1 MYGLEN
7 DWGLKMIGMNIVV
20 VFPGQGSQ
28 SIGMLAD
35 YAESWPQIEETFKQA
50 SDVLGYDCWD
60 IVCNGPAEKLNK
72 TEITQPIMLAAD
84 IAVLRV
90 MAQQCMLMPM
100 VFAGHSLGE
109 YAALVAAEALDF
121 EDAIKLVS
129 KRGQLMQAAV
139 PEGKGA
145 MSAIIGLNDEA
156 IIQICEQVSKDLGEP
171 VEAVNFNSPGQ
182 VVIAGATDAVNKAM
196 ELLKEEGAKRALPLP
211 VSVPSHSSLMKPAAD
226 ELAEYL
232 KGVNINKP
240 KIQVIHNV
248 DAKSHDDPNAIRDA
262 LAKQLYSPV
271 QWSHTIQIITDGAD
285 VVVECGP
292 GKVLGGL
299 TRRINKE
306 VKSYSLDS
314 MVAMQKFL
322 DSMADED

>member
-1 MYGLEN
+1 M
-7 DWGLKMIGMNIVV
+7 DGMNIVV

-28 SIGMLAD
+28 SIGMLSD
-35 YAESWPQIEETFKQA
+35 YAEEWPQVEETFKQA

-60 IVCNGPAEKLNK
+60 IVCNGPAEKINK

-84 IAVLRV
+84 IAVMRV
-90 MAQQCMLMPM
+90 MAQQCMLTPM

-109 YAALVAAEALDF
+109 YAALVAAQSLDF

-139 PEGKGA
+139 PEGEGA
-145 MSAIIGLNDEA
+145 MAAIIGLPDDP
-156 IIQICEQVSKDLGEP
+156 IINICEQVSSDIGQP

-182 VVIAGATDAVNKAM
+182 VVIAGATEAVNKAI

-232 KGVNINKP
+232 KGVTINKP

-248 DAKSHDDPNAIRDA
+248 DAKSHDDPDAIRDA
-262 LAKQLYSPV
+262 LAKQLYNPV
-271 QWSHTIQIITDGAD
+271 QWTHTVQIISDGAD

-306 VKSYSLDS
+306 VKSFSLDS
-314 MVAMQKFL
+314 TASMQKFL
-322 DSMADED
+322 DSMA

>member
-1 MYGLEN
+1 ME
-7 DWGLKMIGMNIVV
+7 GMNIVV

-28 SIGMLAD
+28 SIGMLSD
-35 YAESWPQIEETFKQA
+35 YAATWPQVEETFQQA

-60 IVCNGPAEKLNK
+60 IVCNGPAEKINK

-84 IAVLRV
+84 IAILRV
-90 MAQQCMLMPM
+90 MAQQCMVTPM

-109 YAALVAAEALDF
+109 YAALVAAEAMDF
-121 EDAIKLVS
+121 VDAIKLVS

-145 MSAIIGLNDEA
+145 MAAIIGLNDEP
-156 IIQICEQVSKDLGEP
+156 IIQICEQVSAETGTP

-182 VVIAGATDAVNKAM
+182 VVIAGATESVNKAM
-196 ELLKEEGAKRALPLP
+196 EVLKEEGAKRALPLP
-211 VSVPSHSSLMKPAAD
+211 VSVPSHSSLMRPAAD
-226 ELAEYL
+226 ELADYL
-232 KGVNINKP
+232 KGVTINKP

-248 DAKSHDDPNAIRDA
+248 DAKSHDEPDAIRDA
-262 LAKQLYSPV
+262 LAKQLYNPV
-271 QWSHTIQIITDGAD
+271 RWTQTVQIITDGAD

-299 TRRINKE
+299 TRRINKD
-306 VKSYSLDS
+306 VASFSLDTMAS
-314 MVAMQKFL
+314 MQKFL
-322 DSMADED
+322 DSMS

>member
-1 MYGLEN
+1 M
-7 DWGLKMIGMNIVV
+7 DGMNIVV

-28 SIGMLAD
+28 SIGMLSD

-60 IVCNGPAEKLNK
+60 IVCNGPVEKINK

-84 IAVLRV
+84 IAVMRV
-90 MAQQCMLMPM
+90 MAQQCMLTPM

-109 YAALVAAEALDF
+109 YAALVAAESLDF

-139 PEGKGA
+139 PEGEGA
-145 MSAIIGLNDEA
+145 MAAIIGLNDDS
-156 IIQICEQVSKDLGEP
+156 IIQICEQVTNEIGAP

-182 VVIAGATDAVNKAM
+182 VVIAGATAAVEKAM
-196 ELLKEEGAKRALPLP
+196 EQLKEEGAKRALPLP

-226 ELAEYL
+226 QLAEYL
-232 KGVNINKP
+232 KTVAISTP

-248 DAKSHDDPNAIRDA
+248 DAKSHDEPDAIRDA
-262 LAKQLYSPV
+262 LAKQLYNPV
-271 QWSHTIQIITDGAD
+271 QWTHTIQIITDGAD

-306 VKSYSLDS
+306 VSSFSLDS
-314 MVAMQKFL
+314 TAGMEKFL
-322 DSMADED
+322 DSMS

>member
-1 MYGLEN
+1 MN
-7 DWGLKMIGMNIVV
+7 GMNIVV

-35 YAESWPQIEETFKQA
+35 YAETWPQIEETFKQA
-50 SDVLGYDCWD
+50 SDVLGFDCWD
-60 IVCNGPAEKLNK
+60 IVCNGPTEKINK
-72 TEITQPIMLAAD
+72 TEITQPLMLAAD
-84 IAVLRV
+84 IAVMRV
-90 MAQQCMLMPM
+90 MAQQCMITPM

-129 KRGQLMQAAV
+129 KRGQFMQSAV
-139 PEGKGA
+139 PEGIGA
-145 MSAIIGLNDEA
+145 MAAIIGLNDEP
-156 IIQICEQVSKDLGEP
+156 IIQICEKVTSEMGEP

-196 ELLKEEGAKRALPLP
+196 EVLKEEGAKRALPLP

-226 ELAEYL
+226 ELADYL
-232 KGVNINKP
+232 KDVTINTP

-248 DAKSHDDPNAIRDA
+248 DAKSHDDADEIRDA
-262 LAKQLYSPV
+262 LVKQLYNPV
-271 QWSHTIQIITDGAD
+271 QWTQTIQIITEGAD

-314 MVAMQKFL
+314 LASMQKFL
-322 DSMADED
+322 DSMTEEA

>member
-1 MYGLEN
+1 MEGL
-7 DWGLKMIGMNIVV
+7 NIVV

-35 YAESWPQIEETFKQA
+35 YAAEWPQIEETFKQA
-50 SDVLGYDCWD
+50 SDILGYDCWD
-60 IVCNGPAEKLNK
+60 IVCNGPAEKINA
-72 TEITQPIMLAAD
+72 TEITQPLMLAAD
-84 IAVLRV
+84 IAVMRV
-90 MAQQCMLMPM
+90 MTQQCMLMPI

-121 EDAIKLVS
+121 EDAIKLVA

-139 PEGKGA
+139 PEGEGA
-145 MSAIIGLNDEA
+145 MAAIIGLNDET
-156 IIQICEQVSKDLGEP
+156 IINICEQVTAETGSP

-182 VVIAGATDAVNKAM
+182 VVIAGATEAVNKAM

-232 KGVNINKP
+232 KQVTIKKP
-240 KIQVIHNV
+240 KVQVIHNV
-248 DAKSHDDPNAIRDA
+248 DAKSHDDPDEIRDA
-262 LAKQLYSPV
+262 LVKQLYNPV
-271 QWSHTIQIITDGAD
+271 QWTHTVQIITDGAD
-285 VVVECGP
+285 AVVECGP

-306 VKSYSLDS
+306 VKTYSLDTIAS
-314 MVAMQKFL
+314 MQKFL
-322 DSMADED
+322 DSMSIDIE

>member
-1 MYGLEN
+1 M
-7 DWGLKMIGMNIVV
+7 DGMNIVV

-28 SIGMLAD
+28 SIGMLSD
-35 YAESWPQIEETFKQA
+35 YAETWPQIEETFKEA

-60 IVCNGPAEKLNK
+60 IVCNGPAEKINK

-84 IAVLRV
+84 IAVMRV
-90 MAQQCMLMPM
+90 MAQQCLLMPM

-109 YAALVAAEALDF
+109 YAALVAAEAISF
-121 EDAIKLVS
+121 ADAIKLVA

-139 PEGKGA
+139 PEGEGA
-145 MSAIIGLNDEA
+145 MAAIIGLNDEVV
-156 IIQICEQVSKDLGEP
+156 ITICEQVSSELGAP

-182 VVIAGATDAVNKAM
+182 VVIAGATAAVDKAM

-232 KGVNINKP
+232 KGVTINTP
-240 KIQVIHNV
+240 KVQVIHNV
-248 DAKSHDDPNAIRDA
+248 DAKSHDDPDDIRDA
-262 LAKQLYSPV
+262 LVKQLHNPV
-271 QWSHTIQIITDGAD
+271 QWTHTIQIITDGAD

-314 MVAMQKFL
+314 MASMQKFL
-322 DSMADED
+322 DSMSVE

>member
-1 MYGLEN
+1 
-7 DWGLKMIGMNIVV
+7 MIGMNIVV

-28 SIGMLAD
+28 SMGMLSD
-35 YAESWPQIEETFKQA
+35 YAQTWPQVEQTFKQA
-50 SDVLGYDCWD
+50 SDILGYDCWD

-72 TEITQPIMLAAD
+72 TEITQPLMLAAD

-100 VFAGHSLGE
+100 VYAGHSLGE

-145 MSAIIGLNDEA
+145 MSAIIGLNDDV
-156 IIQICEQVSKDLGEP
+156 IIQLCKQVSKEVDEP

-182 VVIAGATDAVNKAM
+182 VVIAGATGAVNKAM
-196 ELLKEEGAKRALPLP
+196 LVLKEEGAKRALPLP

-232 KGVNINKP
+232 KGVHINKP

-248 DAKSHDDPNAIRDA
+248 DAKSHDEPDAIREA
-262 LAKQLYSPV
+262 LTKQLYSPV
-271 QWSHTIQIITDGAD
+271 QWTHAMQIITDGAD
-285 VVVECGP
+285 AVVECGP

-314 MVAMQKFL
+314 MPAMQKFL
-322 DSMADED
+322 ASMALEE